1 MERHRTCILWH
12 SFSLGPY
19 IAAFYQINTREVM
32 DVSIIMPVY
41 QVSPYIG
48 DCLKSVMHQTY
59 TGSMECLI
67 VDDSCTDDSIA
78 IAERMIDG
86 YEGPI
91 KFRILH
97 HEENRGLS
105 AARNTGTLQATGEY
119 LYYIDS
125 DDEMTEDCI
134 KKLMAVASQDP
145 SIEMVQGNTCRHT
158 LQKESVIL
166 VKDIALPLPETNSEV
181 RKCYYRYRQ
190 IYANVWNKLFRR
202 DYIIN
207 NHLLCREGIIHEDEL
222 WMFYLVK
229 HLTKACFLP
238 DITYHQKKRQG
249 SITTGTDIRTRIK
262 NYSIVYWDVLT
273 HLTLGHEQEELNY
286 YSNRI
291 VDHYWGCV
299 RKVSTFEEVI
309 QLCREKSRQ
318 YGSRKLRLKLTAI
331 YYLGK
336 FRYAWVVMAL
346 LKRMRHPG
354 LVRRD
359 IHRLRW
365 RLLTTT

>member
-1 MERHRTCILWH
+1 M
-12 SFSLGPY
+12 
-19 IAAFYQINTREVM
+19 M

-41 QVSPYIG
+41 QVAPYIG
-48 DCLKSVMHQTY
+48 DCLKSVMRQTY

-67 VDDSCTDDSIA
+67 VDDGSTDDSIA

-91 KFRILH
+91 QFRILH

-145 SIEMVQGNTCRHT
+145 SIEMVQGNACKHIM
-158 LQKESVIL
+158 QKVSFIMM
-166 VKDIALPLPETNSEV
+166 KDIVLSLPVTNSEV
-181 RKCYYRYRQ
+181 RKCYFQYKQ
-190 IYANVWNKLFRR
+190 IYITVWNKLVRR
-202 DYIIN
+202 NFIIN
-207 NHLLCREGIIHEDEL
+207 HHLLCREGIIYEDWL
-222 WMFYLVK
+222 WVFYLVK
-229 HLTKACFLP
+229 YLTKACFLP
-238 DITYHQKKRQG
+238 DITYHWKKRPG
-249 SITTGTDIRTRIK
+249 SITTGTDISTRMA
-262 NYSIVYWDVLT
+262 NFAIVYQDVLT
-273 HLTLGHEQEELNY
+273 HLTPEHEQEELNY
-286 YSNRI
+286 YSNGIAGSYCR
-291 VDHYWGCV
+291 CV
-299 RKVSTFEEVI
+299 REVPAFEEVI
-309 QLCREKSRQ
+309 QLCRQKSEQ
-318 YGSRKLRLKLTAI
+318 YGSCRLRLKLTAI

-336 FRYAWVVMAL
+336 FRYGWVVMAL

-359 IHRLRW
+359 IHRLR
-365 RLLTTT
+365 